1 MDRRPRPPEGETI
14 GLTTRTDDPL
24 APLLEEYA
32 RTRET
37 SVRDEIVLACMDLV
51 EHIAQR
57 YRFTGEPVEDI
68 AQEGFIG
75 LINATELFDPARG
88 VKFTTYASHAVQGA
102 IQHYLRDKGKLIRE
116 PGWLHDLNQKI
127 NKAMARLHQ
136 QFGREPTVAEIAA
149 DLNLPDQQI
158 ADAVRARDV
167 FRVSSLEQ
175 PAAEDHEPGYSPAE
189 REKHRPPS
197 DDGETLEIVDRLAL
211 EEAMQ
216 DLRQLERQ
224 VVYAF
229 FFDDLT
235 KTEIARM
242 MNYSISHVSHILRR
256 ALRALKEHLLQDER
270 RVMSRQLRSIEG
282 QLEHFV
288 LRVEQETIK
297 DELTGLFNRRYILDR
312 LDEELAR
319 CARYNHELC
328 VCLMGIAGL
337 ADYRRQMGEP
347 EADQVVGV
355 AAEILIEGS
364 RRIDRI
370 GRYDADRFILLLPHT
385 GEEATV
391 LTSRI
396 RQRMATRTFRTAGSE
411 TSFQTAFGIAVYPA
425 SGATVEDLVLA
436 ADVALL
442 QASDPATGGIVVHQ
456 PSP

>member
-1 MDRRPRPPEGETI
+1 M
-14 GLTTRTDDPL
+14 TTRFDDPL

-75 LINATELFDPARG
+75 LINATEMFDPGRG

-136 QFGREPTVAEIAA
+136 RLGREPTVAEIAEE
-149 DLNLPDQQI
+149 LNLPDQQI

-175 PAAEDHEPGYSPAE
+175 PASEEHDSAFSPTE
-189 REKHRPPS
+189 REKHRAPG
-197 DDGETLEIVDRLAL
+197 DEGETLEIVDRLAL

-216 DLRQLERQ
+216 DLRQIERQ
-224 VVYAF
+224 VVYDF
-229 FFDDLT
+229 FFADLT
-235 KTEIARM
+235 KTEIARK

-256 ALRALKEHLLQDER
+256 ALRELKEHLLQDER

-282 QLEHFV
+282 QLEHYV
-288 LRVEQETIK
+288 QRVEQETIK

-312 LDEELAR
+312 LDEEVAR
-319 CARYNHELC
+319 CARYNHELS
-328 VCLMGIAGL
+328 VCLMGIQGL
-337 ADYRRQMGEP
+337 EAYRRELGEP
-347 EADQVVGV
+347 EADRVVGV
-355 AAEILIEGS
+355 AAEVLIESS

-370 GRYDADRFILLLPHT
+370 GRYDHDRFIILLPHT
-385 GEEATV
+385 GDQATV
-391 LTSRI
+391 LTGRI
-396 RQRMATRTFRTAGSE
+396 RQRMLTRTFRAGDRE
-411 TSFQTAFGIAVYPA
+411 ATFPCIFGIAVYPA
-425 SGATVEDLVLA
+425 SGATVEHLVLA
-436 ADVALL
+436 ADLALME
-442 QASDPATGGIVVHQ
+442 ADRADSSGIVVHQ
-456 PSP
+456 PHS

>member
-1 MDRRPRPPEGETI
+1 MTVRA
-14 GLTTRTDDPL
+14 DDPL
-24 APLLEEYA
+24 APLLQEYA

-51 EHIAQR
+51 DHIAQR

-68 AQEGFIG
+68 AQEGYIG
-75 LINATELFDPARG
+75 LINATEMFDPSRG

-136 QFGREPTVAEIAA
+136 RLGREPTVAEIAE

-175 PAAEDHEPGYSPAE
+175 PASEEHDQAYAPSE
-189 REKHRPPS
+189 REKHRPP
-197 DDGETLEIVDRLAL
+197 GETGEQLGIVDRLAL
-211 EEAMQ
+211 EEAMH
-216 DLRQLERQ
+216 DLRAVERQ
-224 VVYAF
+224 VVYDV

-235 KTEIARM
+235 KTEIAKK

-256 ALRALKEHLLQDER
+256 ALRELKEHLLQDER
-270 RVMSRQLRSIEG
+270 RIMSRQLRNIEG

-288 LRVEQETIK
+288 QRVEEETIK

-312 LDEELAR
+312 LDEEVAR
-319 CARYNHELC
+319 CARYHHELS
-328 VCLMGIAGL
+328 VCLMGLEGVAE
-337 ADYRRQMGEP
+337 YRAEMGEP
-347 EADQVVGV
+347 EADRVVGV
-355 AAEILIEGS
+355 ASEILIESS

-370 GRYDADRFILLLPHT
+370 GRYDEHRFILLLPHT
-385 GEEATV
+385 GQQSIV
-391 LTSRI
+391 LTDRI
-396 RQRMATRTFRTAGSE
+396 RQRMATRAFRVGGRE
-411 TSFQTAFGIAVYPA
+411 TRFHPSFGIAVYPQ
-425 SGATVEDLVLA
+425 SGETVDALMQA
-436 ADVALL
+436 ADAALR
-442 QASDPATGGIVVHQ
+442 QACESESGGIVIHQ
-456 PSP
+456 PTD

>member
-1 MDRRPRPPEGETI
+1 
-14 GLTTRTDDPL
+14 LTTRTDDPL
-24 APLLEEYA
+24 APLLVEYT

-37 SVRDEIVLACMDLV
+37 SVRDEIVLSCMELV

-75 LINATELFDPARG
+75 LINATEMFDPTRG

-136 QFGREPTVAEIAA
+136 RLGREPTVGEIAEE
-149 DLNLPDQQI
+149 LNLPDQQI

-175 PAAEDHEPGYSPAE
+175 PATEEHDGGMSPAE
-189 REKHRPPS
+189 REKHRPPGDEGVS
-197 DDGETLEIVDRLAL
+197 LEIVDRLAL
-211 EEAMQ
+211 EEAIR
-216 DLRQLERQ
+216 DLRNIERQ
-224 VVYAF
+224 VVYDF
-229 FFDDLT
+229 FFEDLT
-235 KTEIARM
+235 KTEIARK

-256 ALRALKEHLLQDER
+256 ALRELKEHLLQDER

-288 LRVEQETIK
+288 QRVEQETIK

-312 LDEELAR
+312 LDEEVAR
-319 CARYNHELC
+319 CARYNHELS
-328 VCLMGIAGL
+328 VCLMGIDGL
-337 ADYRRQMGEP
+337 AEYRRQMGAP
-347 EADQVVGV
+347 EADQVVSV
-355 AAEILIEGS
+355 VAEILIDSS

-370 GRYDADRFILLLPHT
+370 GRYDTDRFILLLPHT
-385 GEEATV
+385 GEQATV
-391 LTSRI
+391 LTGRI
-396 RQRMATRTFRTAGSE
+396 RQRIGTRSFRAGAGE
-411 TSFQTAFGIAVYPA
+411 ASFQTSFGIAVYPS
-425 SGATVEDLVLA
+425 SGATVDQLVLA

-442 QASDPATGGIVVHQ
+442 QATERAGNGIVVHQ
-456 PSP
+456 PNA